1 MTLEPGVSLLQQCK
15 MIRSRYSTEAN
26 GYELLLKHLV
36 DVDMPAQAQVQV
48 ENYKATIQNHVGGK
62 GSTKTFLYESPEVIE
77 NKYQAFNFKV
87 EKPIFDRKLRDQMA
101 MNGVRSQPDLYKRL
115 ELDIPL
121 KMKQLTKPK
130 RADKYNVV
138 TGNEFMRRDLGIEAY
153 SRPNHGTHFDYSKF
167 DEQLK
172 NFQKFEITKIK
183 QAEQPKGK
191 AVF

>member
-1 MTLEPGVSLLQQCK
+1 
-15 MIRSRYSTEAN
+15 
-26 GYELLLKHLV
+26 
-36 DVDMPAQAQVQV
+36 
-48 ENYKATIQNHVGGK
+48 
-62 GSTKTFLYESPEVIE
+62 
-77 NKYQAFNFKV
+77 
-87 EKPIFDRKLRDQMA
+87 MA

-172 NFQKFEITKIK
+172 NF
-183 QAEQPKGK
+183 
-191 AVF
+191 